1 MANKKLEVRLPP
13 IMHAY
18 LQDLADVGYGNGK
31 TGVARRFIENA
42 VTSALETGIIEKR
55 RTKDLESAGDD
66 ED

>member
-1 MANKKLEVRLPP
+1 MANKKLEVRLPR

-42 VTSALETGIIEKR
+42 VTKALETGIIEKR
-55 RTKDLESAGDD
+55 KAQDFEGADD
-66 ED
+66 EE

>member
-1 MANKKLEVRLPP
+1 MANKKMEVRLPP

-42 VTSALETGIIEKR
+42 VTNALETGIIEKR
-55 RTKDLESAGDD
+55 RAQEFESADD
-66 ED
+66 GED